1 MQVQK
6 WGKRL
11 AVRLPKSLC
20 QAVNFLEG
28 KEVETLEEMLEG
40 ITPEI

>member
-28 KEVETLEEMLEG
+28 KEVEFTIEKMLLS
-40 ITPEI
+40 